1 MGFEQL
7 KEQHSAMWGSAPFE
21 RVSDSISSMHDHLV
35 DRLAPS
41 PGDRWLD
48 LATGTGAVALR
59 AARAGAEVT
68 GLDLAPALIE
78 TARSRA
84 AEEGLPVRFE
94 VGDAERLP
102 YGDGSFDVVSSA
114 VGVMFA
120 PDHGAVA
127 AELARVCRPGARL
140 GLACWRPEGHA
151 SDCSP

>member
-41 PGDRWLD
+41 PGDRW
-48 LATGTGAVALR
+48 
-59 AARAGAEVT
+59 
-68 GLDLAPALIE
+68 LDLAPALIE